1 MVDDLF
7 HLQLA
12 RCFLR
17 LLPALVIRPRGLKPG
32 GSARRLARGTRG
44 KARQHVGRACGDC
57 QIRPVP
63 TAEFRW
69 IGMDVNE
76 ALARCRHVDKRVS
89 AGSDLAEP
97 CAEYQ
102 QKISLLHPA
111 GEGRVYADPDIA
123 RITGVAVVDVVL
135 AAERGSDGK
144 IVRLGE

>member
-1 MVDDLF
+1 M
-7 HLQLA
+7 
-12 RCFLR
+12 
-17 LLPALVIRPRGLKPG
+17 
-32 GSARRLARGTRG
+32 
-44 KARQHVGRACGDC
+44 
-57 QIRPVP
+57 
-63 TAEFRW
+63 
-69 IGMDVNE
+69 NE

-144 IVRLGE
+144 IVRLGEPGQMLCRFGRPPAATRNGQRAFRLGE